1 MSEFVDDVYLYY
13 LRNGDLV
20 EIPAELY
27 IGSEALKSQKPTGDA
42 VVKVDK
48 GEYRYAVYLQPGV
61 LYGGTYVWFYKPNK
75 RAAAKVFRE
84 RLINDIRSQL
94 NKANAMWEV
103 YDTLESYIH

>member
-1 MSEFVDDVYLYY
+1 MSEFVNKIYLYY
-13 LRNGDLV
+13 LRDGNLV
-20 EIPAELY
+20 EMQ
-27 IGSEALKSQKPTGDA
+27 GALCSKPTVLRGQKPTGDA

-48 GEYRYAVYLQPGV
+48 GEYRFTVYLQPGV

-84 RLINDIRSQL
+84 RLINDVRSQL
-94 NKANAMWEV
+94 NKVNDMWEV